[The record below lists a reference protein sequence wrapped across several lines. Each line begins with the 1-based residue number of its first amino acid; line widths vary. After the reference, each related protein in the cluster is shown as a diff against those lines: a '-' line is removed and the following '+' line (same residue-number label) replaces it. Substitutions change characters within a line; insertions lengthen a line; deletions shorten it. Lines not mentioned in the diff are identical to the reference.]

1 MATEVTRSR
10 IVESPIGPLTL
21 GGTDEFLTQL
31 RMQDGAH
38 APVGI
43 GQWPQDDRS
52 FGDVVEWLDAY
63 FGGERVDFDFKLH
76 LEGTPFQQQVWQ
88 ALGEIPYGET
98 WSYGKLAAHIGNPA
112 ASRAVGLAIGRNPI
126 AIIVPCH
133 RVIGANG
140 SLTGFGGGLDRKQ
153 ALLNLER
160 QTT

>member
-1 MATEVTRSR
+1 MATKVTRSR

-21 GGTDEFLTQL
+21 GGNDEFLTQL

-38 APVGI
+38 APVDI
-43 GQWPQDDRS
+43 GQWPQDNRS
-52 FGDVVEWLDAY
+52 FGDVVELLAAY
-63 FGGERVDFDFKLH
+63 FDGERVDFDVKLH